1 MKIKRRKMNKKGAL
15 FFSIITAIFIFM
27 VGMVVVNLIK
37 PDVTLSRSA
46 TNLDCTNVT
55 GISDGTKLT
64 CLAVDLVVPYFIITI
79 IAISIG
85 LIVENLNFG
94 GNQ

>member
-1 MKIKRRKMNKKGAL
+1 MNKKGSL

-37 PDVTLSRSA
+37 PDVTLARSA
-46 TNLDCTNVT
+46 TNLDCTNST

-64 CLAVDLVVPYFIITI
+64 CLAVDLVIPYFMILV
-79 IAISIG
+79 IAVSVG
-85 LIVENLNFG
+85 LIVEKLSFG
-94 GNQ
+94 GNS